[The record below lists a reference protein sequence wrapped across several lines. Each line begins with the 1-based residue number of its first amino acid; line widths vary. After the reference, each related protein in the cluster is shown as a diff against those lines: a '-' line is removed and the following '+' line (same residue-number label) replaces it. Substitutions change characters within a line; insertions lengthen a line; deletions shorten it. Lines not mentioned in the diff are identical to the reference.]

1 MSHFIDRTA
10 VAARV
15 LALAGLLA
23 APASAPALADGA
35 QASALF
41 GGAPL
46 VEADTLATARGTQ
59 NTTITGDVGVNL
71 SDQRGTIAGNA
82 ITAPTV
88 NGALGGNSVSD
99 NRGLTISNFNTGNF
113 NTFQTS
119 VQYNIFL
126 D

>member
-1 MSHFIDRTA
+1 MTHRHLFRLPTLRALAFVTILA
-10 VAARV
+10 PLGAGP
-15 LALAGLLA
+15 ALAGSDEA
-23 APASAPALADGA
+23 A
-35 QASALF
+35 ALF

-46 VEADTLATARGTQ
+46 VEREILAAERAAEGV
-59 NTTITGDVGVNL
+59 TITGDVGVNL
-71 SDQRGTIAGNA
+71 ADQRGTITGNA
-82 ITAPTV
+82 ITAPTT
-88 NGALGGNSVSD
+88 NGALSSNRISE